1 MRSGI
6 PSKGVNHAYAASR
19 KLAGMSMLM
28 AFSEAVQ
35 TDLALLGIFAVVFPA
50 IVTGCIIF
58 AAAQAASERQQNAE
72 RKHGRSR

>member
-1 MRSGI
+1 MTT
-6 PSKGVNHAYAASR
+6 
-19 KLAGMSMLM
+19 LM

-58 AAAQAASERQQNAE
+58 AAAQAASERQQNLE
-72 RKHGRSR
+72 RKHGRNG

>member
-1 MRSGI
+1 M
-6 PSKGVNHAYAASR
+6 AT
-19 KLAGMSMLM
+19 LM

-72 RKHGRSR
+72 RKHGRNG

>member
-1 MRSGI
+1 M
-6 PSKGVNHAYAASR
+6 PSKGSDHAYATSR
-19 KLAGMSMLM
+19 RLAGMTTLM
-28 AFSEAVQ
+28 ALSEAAQ

-58 AAAQAASERQQNAE
+58 AAAQAASERQQNTA